1 MARTKVA
8 ITLDEETLAEV
19 DELVGQHCF
28 PNRSQAIQQAIQE
41 KLDRMRGSRLAE
53 ECSKLDPKFEK
64 AMAEEGMSAELSEWP
79 EY

>member
-1 MARTKVA
+1 MAKTKVA

-19 DELVGQHCF
+19 DELVGQHRF
-28 PNRSQAIQQAIQE
+28 PNRSQAIQEAIQE

>member
-8 ITLDEETLAEV
+8 ITLEQETLAEV
-19 DELVGQHCF
+19 DELVGQHHF

-64 AMAEEGMSAELSEWP
+64 SMAEEGMSAELSEWP